1 MRTQFGKSVL
11 PYLGSKFVQNQTNT
25 EGAQVCKTQPPPKRA
40 VVQVYVICSAK
51 AVSAHL

>member
-11 PYLGSKFVQNQTNT
+11 PYLGSKFVQNT

-40 VVQVYVICSAK
+40 VVQAYVICSAK
-51 AVSAHL
+51 ALSAHL